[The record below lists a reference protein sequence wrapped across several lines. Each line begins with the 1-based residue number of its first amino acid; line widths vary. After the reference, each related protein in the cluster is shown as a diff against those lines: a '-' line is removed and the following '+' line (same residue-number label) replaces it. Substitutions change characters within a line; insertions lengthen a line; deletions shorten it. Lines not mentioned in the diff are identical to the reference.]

1 MAWGVGWFAKPY
13 FYKYFTTD
21 VLMGGY
27 FNLSYGFYING
38 MMFADFFQ
46 TILGT
51 ILRSSGD
58 QNYASSLMIVVFYVV
73 GVPASIFMV
82 GVYEM
87 KGSWMAM
94 FVCYWILCLLY
105 FWKVNKIDW
114 NL

>member
-73 GVPASIFMV
+73 GVPARIFMV
-82 GVYEM
+82 GVY
-87 KGSWMAM
+87 
-94 FVCYWILCLLY
+94 
-105 FWKVNKIDW
+105 
-114 NL
+114 